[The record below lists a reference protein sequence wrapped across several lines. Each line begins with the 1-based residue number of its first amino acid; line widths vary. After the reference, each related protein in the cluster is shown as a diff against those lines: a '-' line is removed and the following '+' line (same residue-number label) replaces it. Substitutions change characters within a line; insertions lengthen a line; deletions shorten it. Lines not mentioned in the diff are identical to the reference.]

1 MEAFYGPEQ
10 AGIHHE
16 RFGRLAG
23 RAADLLLR
31 ELATAGLASGT
42 VVDLGCG
49 SGILARRLTDAGYDV
64 LGVDVSAPMLEI
76 ARSEAPLARFVQA
89 PLLDVDLPRAVAI
102 TATGEALNYLVD
114 ERTGDPAFDRLAR
127 RVAEA
132 LVPRGV
138 FLFDVSVHGR
148 SGPDGVRVQF
158 HDAPDWSIGVRET
171 EDATTVTREIA
182 TFRRGADGRYAR
194 VDERHVLYLYD
205 PGRLVATLQ
214 AAGFEA
220 RLLGDYTGDK
230 SMAGWIVVSARRQER
245 WSSATSS

>member
-1 MEAFYGPEQ
+1 MTVFYGPEQ

-31 ELATAGLASGT
+31 ELASAGLATGT

-49 SGILARRLTDAGYDV
+49 SGILARRMTDAGYDV
-64 LGVDVSAPMLEI
+64 LGVDVSAAMLEI
-76 ARSEAPLARFVQA
+76 AQQQAPNARFVQA
-89 PLLDVDLPRAVAI
+89 PLLDTELPTAVAI

-114 ERTGDPAFDRLAR
+114 SRTGDPAFDVLAR

-132 LVPRGV
+132 VVPGGV
-138 FLFDVSVHGR
+138 FLFDVSIHGR

-158 HDAPDWSIGVRET
+158 HDAPDWSVGVRET

-182 TFRRGADGRYAR
+182 TFRREADGRYAR
-194 VDERHVLYLYD
+194 VDERHVLHLYD
-205 PGRLVATLQ
+205 PDWLVDTLD
-214 AAGFEA
+214 AAGFDA
-220 RLLGDYTGDK
+220 
-230 SMAGWIVVSARRQER
+230 VVRAEY
-245 WSSATSS
+245 